1 MLIGIHFLLTYSCNF
16 ECDHCFLYCSP
27 RSCGTFTSKQIKDTL
42 DEAVKIG
49 SIENIYFEG
58 GEPFLYY
65 PLMIKGIKLAKE
77 RGFKTGVV
85 TNCYWAQTKEDAMIW
100 LKNLVELGV
109 SFISISDD
117 TFHHGEVENNP
128 AKNAQAALK
137 ELGTFGITLSIE
149 KPSLNN
155 AEESTL
161 RKGGALLKGR
171 AADKLIGEIPQ
182 KNWRSWEDMKTCPHE
197 DLRDPSRVHIDSFG
211 NVHLCQGLSMGS
223 IWETPLSKLVANYK
237 AEEHEICKHIIEGGP
252 AQLTEYFRVN
262 HNEKYID
269 ECHLCYSTRK
279 ALIERFPEFLT
290 PHQVYGLD

>member
-1 MLIGIHFLLTYSCNF
+1 MLKGIHFLLTYTCNF

-27 RSCGTFTSKQIKDTL
+27 RSYGTFTLKQIKNAL

-58 GEPFLYY
+58 GEPFLYF
-65 PLMIKGIKLAKE
+65 PLMIEGIKLAHEK
-77 RGFKTGVV
+77 GFKTGVV
-85 TNCYWAQTKEDAMIW
+85 TNCYWATTQEDAKIW

-117 TFHHGEVENNP
+117 TFHHGDAEINP

-137 ELGTFGITLSIE
+137 ELGTSGITLCIE
-149 KPSLNN
+149 KPSLDNT
-155 AEESTL
+155 EESSL
-161 RKGGALLKGR
+161 RKEGALLKGR
-171 AADKLIGEIPQ
+171 AVDKLVGEIPQ
-182 KNWRSWEDMKTCPHE
+182 KNWRNWEDMKTCPHE
-197 DLRDPSRVHIDSFG
+197 DLSDPGRVHIDSFG
-211 NVHLCQGLSMGS
+211 NVHLCQGLSMGNMWK
-223 IWETPLSKLVANYK
+223 IPLSKLIANYK
-237 AEEHEICKHIIEGGP
+237 AKEHEICKHIIEGGP
-252 AQLTEYFRVN
+252 AQLTKHFEIKRE
-262 HNEKYID
+262 EKYID